1 MLVGV
6 LAFSQNRVVTGKV
19 TDKDGNAV
27 PFATINEPDTKNSVN
42 ADGNGLF
49 SIKIKTGVTTL
60 NVTATGFKLSQF
72 PIAGNISV
80 GTMEKVDKNLE
91 TVTVTTS
98 ALGIKRNPK
107 EFGGAATTISNKTLT
122 QARSVNIQQALNGKV
137 SGFNVSTTNSGVFE
151 NAKINIRGIRSLT
164 GNNQPLLVV
173 DGAPTPLTFLSSI
186 APDDVQDLTVL
197 KSAASAAIYGQD
209 GVNGVIVIN
218 TKRGGVNTRPT
229 VTFTTTYQDQSVSFF
244 PRMQSRFGTGTGEKD
259 IYGNILYTPYENQ
272 NFGPEYDGST
282 RILGV
287 PLEDGSKQFVK
298 YSPDYINDKV
308 KFWNTGYVLQNTLS
322 MIGQDFYLSIADANI
337 KGMTPNDVNRR
348 TSFRFN
354 GNKSYG
360 KFSAG
365 YGLTYTLSKYN
376 IFNENGLSA
385 SRPSAFTG
393 GLFDQVIQIAAHVPL
408 LSFKDWKNDK
418 FSQYSN
424 FYNEYS
430 VNPYWAIDNY
440 RTDGKNDDIIGN
452 LDFGY
457 QLAPWLKANL
467 KVATNLTF
475 QSAQSNSFA
484 LTVSDY
490 AKANRSSTTYS
501 DLTSSVATNQTTNTR
516 LNIDYF
522 LTGDNKITKSIG
534 VKYLLGGMLRQ
545 NKNTDISIGGNN
557 LVVPNLFNVSARSGE
572 PSVPLPF
579 TGNYIIKNRTL
590 STYGSMAFNYNS
602 WLNVEFTARNDWD
615 SRLAKNNQ
623 SFFYPGVNAAVV
635 LSDAI
640 PSIKGGF
647 LDFLKVRGAVSKSGN
662 VNIGTY
668 ALQSTYSQPGGFP
681 YGAVSGYTANN
692 TIPSSDLKPEFVNT
706 KEVGLEFGLLKNK
719 ISFEG
724 TYFYQNNTNQVLSVT
739 QSITTGYTTSLK
751 NAADFINK
759 GVELDLGLTPLVSLG
774 KKVRLDFKINATY
787 NDNTVT
793 RTDNDLPVILN
804 GTGTFI
810 SNFRGS
816 PTVNNIAQV
825 GGAAFAYQLTD
836 YKRDPATGK
845 VIVDANG
852 NPDQSQE
859 LVVKGRSLPKW
870 IIGATPT
877 LTMGNLSLSM
887 TWDFKTGHNFYAGIG
902 PAMDNAGISE
912 ASAQYGR
919 QRFVFPNSVYL
930 EAGKYV
936 DNVNRQVSDGNYDF
950 WSTNKTSWTQIGTNY
965 FASATALR
973 LRELSLSYNFPL
985 TSLGNGVIKKLTF
998 SVIGRNLF
1006 LFVPKSNAWGDP
1018 EFNSATGSNTFGLSS
1033 SFQTPTSKLIGAS
1046 LTVQF

>member
-1 MLVGV
+1 MLTGV
-6 LAFSQNRVVTGKV
+6 LAFSQSRVVTGRV
-19 TDKDGNAV
+19 TEKDGNPV
-27 PFATINEPDTKNSVN
+27 PFATVNEPNTKNSVN
-42 ADGNGLF
+42 ADANGSF
-49 SIKIKTGVTTL
+49 SIKIKTGVTNL
-60 NVTATGFKLSQF
+60 NITASGYKPNQF
-72 PIAGNISV
+72 LIAGNTAV
-80 GTMEKVDKNLE
+80 GNIEKLDKNLE

-107 EFGGAATTISNKTLT
+107 QFGGAATTISNKVLT
-122 QARSVNIQQALNGKV
+122 QAKSVNIQQALNGKV
-137 SGFNVSTTNSGVFE
+137 SGINISTTNSGVFE
-151 NAKINIRGIRSLT
+151 NSKINIRGIRSLT

-173 DGAPTPLTFLSSI
+173 DGSPTPLTFLSSI

-218 TKRGGVNTRPT
+218 TKRGLAGTKPT
-229 VTFTTTYQDQSVSFF
+229 VTFTTTFQDQSVSFF

-259 IYGNILYTPYENQ
+259 IYGNMLYTPYENQ

-287 PLEDGSKQFVK
+287 TLEDGSKQFAK

-308 KFWNTGYVLQNTLS
+308 QFWNTGYVLQNTLS
-322 MIGQDFYLSIADANI
+322 MIGQDFYLSISDANI
-337 KGMTPNDVNRR
+337 KGLTPKDVNRR

-376 IFNENGLSA
+376 IFNENGLAS

-393 GLFDQVIQIAAHVPL
+393 GLFDQIIQIAAHVPL
-408 LSFKDWKNDK
+408 LSYSDWRNDK

-430 VNPYWAIDNY
+430 VNPYYAIDNY

-475 QSAQSNSFA
+475 QRAESNSYA

-490 AKANRSSTTYS
+490 AKANRASTTYS
-501 DLTSSVATNQTTNTR
+501 DLTSSVSTNQTTNTR

-522 LTGDNKITKSIG
+522 FTGDNKVSKSLG

-545 NKNTDISIGGNN
+545 NKNSDISIGGNN

-579 TGNYIIKNRTL
+579 TGNYTITNRTL
-590 STYGSMAFNYNS
+590 STYGSLAFNYNN

-623 SFFYPGVNAAVV
+623 SFFYPGVNAAFI

-640 PSIKGGF
+640 PSLKGNF

-668 ALQSTYSQPGGFP
+668 ALQSTYSQPTGFP
-681 YGAVSGYTANN
+681 FGAVSGYTANN

-706 KEVGLEFGLLKNK
+706 KEVGFEVGFLKSK
-719 ISFEG
+719 VTLEG
-724 TYFYQNNTNQVLSVT
+724 TYFNQNNTNQILNVT

-751 NAADFINK
+751 NAADFINQ
-759 GVELDLGLTPLVSLG
+759 GVELDLGLTPLLNLG
-774 KKVRLDFKINATY
+774 KKTKLDLKVNATY
-787 NDNTVT
+787 NENRVT

-804 GTGTFI
+804 GTGTFT
-810 SNFRGS
+810 SAFAGS

-825 GGAAFAYQLTD
+825 GSAAFAYQLTD

-852 NPDQSQE
+852 NPDQASE
-859 LVVKGRSLPKW
+859 LAVKGRSLPKW
-870 IIGATPT
+870 IIGLTPT
-877 LTMGNLSLSM
+877 LTMGNITFSM

-902 PAMDNAGISE
+902 PGLDNAGISE

-930 EAGKYV
+930 EGGKYV

-973 LRELSLSYNFPL
+973 LRELSLSYNLPA
-985 TSLGNGVIKKLTF
+985 TVLGNSVIKKLTF

-1006 LFVPKSNAWGDP
+1006 LLVPKSNAWSDP
-1018 EFNSATGSNTFGLSS
+1018 EFNSATGSNTFGISS
-1033 SFQTPTSKLIGAS
+1033 SFQTPTSRLIGAS
-1046 LTVQF
+1046 LTAQF